1 MYCMHSNIL
10 DKNKLK
16 ADLDYR
22 ARLAYVM
29 TFDHPHAHNI
39 HKCRTN
45 VVGLIYTTRSVVKS
59 WSILVARDSPKQ
71 KS

>member
-29 TFDHPHAHNI
+29 TFDHPHAHNF
-39 HKCRTN
+39 HLRYPQVSYECRGSN
-45 VVGLIYTTRSVVKS
+45 LHYTICREVMKYTSR
-59 WSILVARDSPKQ
+59 AR
-71 KS
+71 